1 MLQGYDRAAAVLSLL
16 GDELSQKILS
26 YIPEETAVSILAASE
41 KLRTPSKEE
50 LLEAVTEFNEH
61 LSNAR
66 DIPEAQAEEAAGS
79 EGHPALPAEGGTP
92 LEMITKASSAAL
104 AKALETE
111 RPEISAYVLSHLPVE
126 KIYETLN
133 LIKDDRQL
141 IEERLLSIK
150 DVPMAEELEE
160 NVLKTISE
168 RLV

>member
-41 KLRTPSKEE
+41 KLRTPTKEE
-50 LLEAVTEFNEH
+50 LMEAVTEFNEH
-61 LSNAR
+61 LSNAHAA
-66 DIPEAQAEEAAGS
+66 PEVNMESSPAA
-79 EGHPALPAEGGTP
+79 EGHPAPPAEGGTP
-92 LEMITKASSAAL
+92 LEMITMASSAAL

-150 DVPMAEELEE
+150 DVPMASELEE
-160 NVLKTISE
+160 KVLKSISE